1 MADGLRERNK
11 TAFFH
16 ASFETGV
23 MGLVLQLALLR
34 EKHHTTGAH
43 FTGSQHFGMLSENP
57 GARSSVSFSQPAAC
71 ILAMNCHQLQAVRP
85 NN

>member
-1 MADGLRERNK
+1 MADGLRERKK
-11 TAFFH
+11 TAFFP

-43 FTGSQHFGMLSENP
+43 FPGSWQRL
-57 GARSSVSFSQPAAC
+57 GAF
-71 ILAMNCHQLQAVRP
+71 
-85 NN
+85 

>member
-34 EKHHTTGAH
+34 NITQQGLI
-43 FTGSQHFGMLSENP
+43 SQASGN
-57 GARSSVSFSQPAAC
+57 
-71 ILAMNCHQLQAVRP
+71 I
-85 NN
+85 